1 MSELDRLDPEAQ
13 AIIDAA
19 KGDGPS
25 AEDKTRIKA
34 ALLASLS
41 AAPQVAEASPSPAG
55 LGAGAKLGLGA
66 LGMVGMLVGAIALQ
80 QPEPAP
86 TAPVAPK
93 TTETAVQA
101 KPEPVAHKRAV
112 ADTPPTEKP
121 APTEPSVSVR
131 PSMVPPPEKV
141 VSAAERS
148 QKSPSPKPRRRA
160 RPKRSAPVAPPKV
173 VEPIV
178 EKVEKV
184 EQPKAEPTPQ
194 MRLAAETRLLLSAQR
209 ALKSDPRRALTLAQ
223 SHKTRFKNGVLVE
236 ERLATET
243 RAHCALGHRD
253 QARSALAALRKLAPH
268 SSHLGAVIRA
278 CRKLGLR

>member
-19 KGDGPS
+19 RGDGPS

-66 LGMVGMLVGAIALQ
+66 LGMVGALVGAIALQ
-80 QPEPAP
+80 QPEPQPA
-86 TAPVAPK
+86 APVAAK
-93 TTETAVQA
+93 TVETAVQA
-101 KPEPVAHKRAV
+101 KPEPIAPKRAV
-112 ADTPPTEKP
+112 ADTPSTEKP
-121 APTEPSVSVR
+121 APMEPSVSVR

-148 QKSPSPKPRRRA
+148 QKSPSSKPRRRL
-160 RPKRSAPVAPPKV
+160 RPKRSAPIAPPKV
-173 VEPIV
+173 VEP
-178 EKVEKV
+178 VEKV

-253 QARSALAALRKLAPH
+253 QARSALAALRKLAPQ